1 MSNLLKR
8 GSAISKE
15 ERIIDYNE
23 LIKTKLQNIMDAND
37 KQKADPDGFVNG
49 LTAEVVEELISDSEE
64 DAGQVSDPAQNQE
77 ILQNAR
83 EEAGKIIEEANRQ
96 AESIINDANEQV
108 EESFNQ
114 ARQQGYQDG
123 LSQADQE
130 LQTHINELENQYQ
143 SRFEQL
149 ESEYIEKKNNVEPE
163 LVQVITEVFKSV
175 ISSEALDN
183 HDIIMHLISR
193 CLSEAD
199 KNQDYVIR
207 VSPDDFDYVS
217 SNQGKISCRVN
228 KDIDIDVV
236 EDQSLSQN
244 QCVIESDGA
253 VFNCSL
259 DVELDNLIKRI
270 RELSCMN

>member
-1 MSNLLKR
+1 MSWKTSTRAGLK
-8 GSAISKE
+8 
-15 ERIIDYNE
+15 
-23 LIKTKLQNIMDAND
+23 
-37 KQKADPDGFVNG
+37 
-49 LTAEVVEELISDSEE
+49 
-64 DAGQVSDPAQNQE
+64 
-77 ILQNAR
+77 
-83 EEAGKIIEEANRQ
+83 
-96 AESIINDANEQV
+96 
-108 EESFNQ
+108 
-114 ARQQGYQDG
+114 
-123 LSQADQE
+123 
-130 LQTHINELENQYQ
+130 
-143 SRFEQL
+143 QL